1 MFGECLPARLSA
13 PGRSSTIRAVCL
25 GEQIKSESLEETMKT
40 KEDWHLLCVS
50 TLDQSVELDVFK
62 CDILLSVLTNAMK
75 LVCLVLWFVSL
86 LKKQNL

>member
-1 MFGECLPARLSA
+1 MRLSA
-13 PGRSSTIRAVCL
+13 PGSSSTIRAVCL

-40 KEDWHLLCVS
+40 KENWPLLCVS
-50 TLDQSVELDVFK
+50 TWDQSVELDIFK
-62 CDILLSVLTNAMK
+62 CVILFRVLINAVK

>member
-13 PGRSSTIRAVCL
+13 PGSSSTIRAVCL
-25 GEQIKSESLEETMKT
+25 GEQIKSESPEETMKT
-40 KEDWHLLCVS
+40 KKNWHLLCVS
-50 TLDQSVELDVFK
+50 TWDQSVELDIFK
-62 CDILLSVLTNAMK
+62 CVILFRVLINAVK

>member
-1 MFGECLPARLSA
+1 
-13 PGRSSTIRAVCL
+13 
-25 GEQIKSESLEETMKT
+25 MKT
-40 KEDWHLLCVS
+40 KENWHLLCVS

-62 CDILLSVLTNAMK
+62 CDILLSVLINAMK

>member
-1 MFGECLPARLSA
+1 MFGECLPARLAA
-13 PGRSSTIRAVCL
+13 PRSSSTIRAVCL

-40 KEDWHLLCVS
+40 KENWHLLCVL

-62 CDILLSVLTNAMK
+62 CVISVLINAMK